1 MLEKEKRTEHTH
13 IHFGV
18 FVRTVII
25 WLHEASHA
33 LASECPISFVQG
45 SSEIAMWR
53 GLTSL
58 LPILG
63 HIRFR
68 KDQKRYSELIGEK
81 RAL

>member
-45 SSEIAMWR
+45 SSEIAM
-53 GLTSL
+53 
-58 LPILG
+58 
-63 HIRFR
+63 
-68 KDQKRYSELIGEK
+68 
-81 RAL
+81 